1 MLNFPIERHLAEQ
14 QDTEVCVTPD
24 AVMVVERSAIHT
36 STGGLHLKCCPPSET
51 ILVHTRSSVY
61 ELIVVRGDR
70 GEVLVRGG
78 KMLPAFRPAIFM
90 GSTAGGTALKPNTID
105 VGLRMEFNLGGET
118 MVTSVVKAVAR
129 ETARDT

>member
-1 MLNFPIERHLAEQ
+1 MNLPIERHPEAQ
-14 QDTEVCVTPD
+14 QDTEVSVGPD
-24 AVMVVERSAIHT
+24 SVVVVERSAVHA
-36 STGGLHLKCCPPSET
+36 STGGLHLKYCSPSET

-61 ELIVVRGDR
+61 EIIVVRGDR

-78 KMLPAFRPAIFM
+78 KMLPAFRRATFM

-105 VGLRMEFNLGGET
+105 VGLRMEFNLGGEI

-129 ETARDT
+129 DDAW

>member
-1 MLNFPIERHLAEQ
+1 MLTNSPIEWHPEAQ

-36 STGGLHLKCCPPSET
+36 STGGGLHLKSCTPSET
-51 ILVHTRSSVY
+51 ILVQTRSSIY
-61 ELIVVRGDR
+61 EMIVVRGDR

-78 KMLPAFRPAIFM
+78 KMLPDFRRATFV

-105 VGLRMEFNLGGET
+105 VGLRMEFNLGGEI
-118 MVTSVVKAVAR
+118 MLTSVVKAVAR
-129 ETARDT
+129 DDAR